1 MLAID
6 HIVIA
11 AKNPEKAA
19 NDFGKKH
26 GVTITEGGQHANW
39 GTYNYLAY
47 FRNDCY
53 IEWIGIY
60 DEATAARSDNPLIH
74 LLFRELA
81 EGHEGPI
88 QFVLRTN
95 HMDDAIKNLQELDIP
110 FTGPV
115 PGNRNRPDGSLL
127 EWRMLFPEEEREI
140 LPFLIEWGEG
150 KNTPQD
156 TKLINDKTISSIS
169 ARITNIETFA
179 SIYQLNVT
187 DRSAQLENA
196 EMKLSDELRFS
207 VE

>member
-1 MLAID
+1 MLSID

-19 NDFGKKH
+19 NDFGQEH
-26 GVTITEGGQHANW
+26 GVAVTKGGQHASW
-39 GTYNYLAY
+39 GTNNYLAF

-53 IEWIGIY
+53 IEWIGIF
-60 DEATAARSDNPLIH
+60 DETTAARSSNPLIH

-88 QFVLRTN
+88 QIALRTN
-95 HMDDAIKNLQELDIP
+95 HMDDNIKNLQELNIP

-115 PGNRNRPDGSLL
+115 PGSRKRPDSSLL
-127 EWRMLFPEEEREI
+127 EWRMLFPEIKGEV

-156 TKLINDKTISSIS
+156 SKLINDKAIDSVSMVVTDP
-169 ARITNIETFA
+169 EKFA
-179 SIYQLNVT
+179 SIYQLNMASQKA
-187 DRSAQLENA
+187 RLENA
-196 EMKLSDELRFS
+196 ELKLSDQLHFS
-207 VE
+207 IE